1 MDGSRHPVSR
11 DACREFRGDLAARAL
26 GVSSPEGDAALDAHL
41 DGCPECR
48 DELADLRGVADAL
61 GRADPDRV
69 ADRAADPIEA
79 PSGLSTRIFELVGAG
94 VAAERRRRR
103 VVAGAVAV
111 LAVAAVTVGML
122 VWRGDSPG
130 GRRIEFAATAG
141 ASGSAEL
148 VSRSWGTEVSLDVDG
163 LDDGEVYWLWLT
175 GDDGKRV
182 VAGTFIGTGG
192 PVRAVLAS
200 AIPTEDARRIW
211 MTDEDDAVVLDALIT
226 SA

>member
-1 MDGSRHPVSR
+1 MSR

-26 GVSSPEGDAALDAHL
+26 GVSDPESDAALDAHL

-61 GRADPDRV
+61 ARADADHV
-69 ADRAADPIEA
+69 ADPTEA
-79 PSGLSTRIFELVGAG
+79 PSGLSARIFELVGAG

-103 VVAGAVAV
+103 VVAGASAM
-111 LAVAAVTVGML
+111 LAAAALVIGVL
-122 VWRGDSPG
+122 VWRGDASD
-130 GRRIEFAATAG
+130 GRRIEFATTAG
-141 ASGSAEL
+141 ATGSAEL

-163 LDDGEVYWLWLT
+163 LDEGEVYWLWLT

-182 VAGTFIGTGG
+182 VAGTLIGTGG
-192 PVRAVLAS
+192 PVQAVLAS

-211 MTDEDDAVVLDALIT
+211 MNDEDDAVVLDALI
-226 SA
+226 AHA